1 MLLSEV
7 RARMD
12 DHVHPRLQRSR
23 APLLLALLA
32 AATGMA
38 VLAVAAHPGW
48 HDALALA
55 ARTMD
60 PMGLEVARGLLLAVA
75 IGLLLIARGLTRRS
89 RRAWYAAMFLLASSF
104 FLLLVHDV
112 QLAQAGLCV
121 VLMAAFWHWRWAFD
135 GQGDPGGP
143 RRAAAFGGV
152 AIALLYL
159 AGLGTVLIHAATRG
173 PRSGVA
179 AAAWQT
185 LAALG
190 GQVVAHSASSFAN
203 NVSVSLAT
211 AATAIVAAALWL
223 ALRAPRSG
231 AFQTVEE
238 RRLVHRLVQQS
249 RPDSLAYFALRR
261 DKTYFIEKEQ
271 RAALAYR
278 AAAGIVLVSSDPVG
292 DPVAFDD
299 LLEQFAALCRTKAWR
314 IAVVGVAADMRA
326 AWARIG
332 LRSIYVGDEAVVIP
346 ALFSL
351 EGRPIRKVRQ
361 SVHRVQRA
369 GYRVR
374 VMRAGDLSEEEWQ
387 AVHQVSAAYRPYMPV
402 QGFSMAADDLRA
414 HEFADALFVL
424 GEDPQGALA
433 GFVHFV
439 PVPGS
444 TALSLSA
451 VKRLPQ
457 TPNGFTEFLLCE
469 AFAWG
474 RSHDV
479 ASVSLT
485 FNAFGRLLRGE
496 YEPRRRHQIAR
507 WTIHQLERVVQVERL
522 HEFNRKFLPDWQPR
536 YVACESLADLPAAIL
551 LIMSLERLI
560 CLPPALQ
567 RAWVA
572 LLRRGRGDMAP
583 EWQNEQV
590 AR

>member
-1 MLLSEV
+1 
-7 RARMD
+7 MD
-12 DHVHPRLQRSR
+12 DYVHPRLQRSR

-60 PMGLEVARGLLLAVA
+60 PIGLDVTRGLLFAVA
-75 IGLLLIARGLTRRS
+75 IGLLLIARGLARSS
-89 RRAWYAAMFLLASSF
+89 RRAWYAAMFLLTSSF
-104 FLLLVHDV
+104 FLLMVHDV
-112 QLAQAGLCV
+112 ELAQAVLCV

-135 GQGDPGGP
+135 GHGDPGGP

-152 AIALLYL
+152 AVALLYL
-159 AGLGTVLIHAATRG
+159 VGFATVLIHAATRG
-173 PRSGVA
+173 LRLGVA

-185 LAALG
+185 LAALV
-190 GQVVAHSASSFAN
+190 GQVVAHPASDFAS

-211 AATAIVAAALWL
+211 AAAAIIAAALWL

-231 AFQTVEE
+231 AFQTDEE
-238 RRLVHRLVQQS
+238 RRLVHRLVAQS

-261 DKTYFIEKEQ
+261 DKNYFIEREQ

-278 AAAGIVLVSSDPVG
+278 AAAGIVIVSGDPVG
-292 DPVAFDD
+292 DPAAFDD
-299 LLEQFAALCRTKAWR
+299 LLEQFAALCRTRAWR
-314 IAVVGVAADMRA
+314 IAVIGVAVDMRA

-346 ALFSL
+346 ELFSL

-361 SVHRVQRA
+361 SLHRLRRE

-374 VMRAGDLSEEEWQ
+374 VMRARELSEEDWQ
-387 AVHQVSAAYRPYMPV
+387 AARRVSSAYRPYMPA

-414 HEFADALFVL
+414 DEFADAVL
-424 GEDPQGALA
+424 VFGEDSQGGLA
-433 GFVHFV
+433 GFLHFV

-457 TPNGFTEFLLCE
+457 TPNGFTEFMLCE

-474 RSHDV
+474 RAHDV

-496 YEPRRRHQIAR
+496 YEPRRRHQLAR
-507 WTIHQLERVVQVERL
+507 WMIHQLERVVQVERL

-536 YVACESLADLPAAIL
+536 YFACESLADLPAAIL

-560 CLPPALQ
+560 CLPPPLQ

-572 LLRRGRGDMAP
+572 LLGRGRRGMEP
-583 EWQNEQV
+583 EWQSEPV
-590 AR
+590 ARRSRM